1 MKFSQTLA
9 FLVIATFLI
18 QYFLVSIVTT
28 SNPMYIRHSLGKFY
42 LSLVV
47 AFSIGIVEI
56 MLHDISYDTRSVN
69 KYFMM
74 LALLIL
80 SIIAYRNQ
88 IFVTDENYLN
98 QMIEN
103 KSVQLLEDEEILK
116 KSHSYGVTRM
126 AKLSVQNT
134 QEEINKMVRLLNA
147 QKDLKKVRFGN

>member
-69 KYFMM
+69 KYFIMM
-74 LALLIL
+74 ALLIL

>member
-1 MKFSQTLA
+1 MKFTQTLA
-9 FLVIATFLI
+9 FLVVATFLI

-47 AFSIGIVEI
+47 AFSIGIIEI
-56 MLHDISYDTRSVN
+56 MIHDISYDTRSVN
-69 KYFMM
+69 KYFVM

-88 IFVTDENYLN
+88 IFVTDDQYLN

-103 KSVQLLEDEEILK
+103 KSVQQLEDEEILK
-116 KSHSYGVTRM
+116 KTHSYGVTRM

-134 QEEINKMVRLLNA
+134 QEDINKMIRLLNA
-147 QKDLKKVRFGN
+147 QKDLKKVQFGN

>member
-1 MKFSQTLA
+1 M
-9 FLVIATFLI
+9 FLVVATFLI

-134 QEEINKMVRLLNA
+134 QDEITKMIRLLNA